1 MLMAVV
7 TVVDVTWIVMTLI
20 VMTVDGVIVIGMPRV
35 AIGGCVR
42 IRIDRRH
49 RNHLGQSCLVTSMI
63 GIPRPVVKPNAQP
76 GPSLARAACAILHI
90 SSIGPDA
97 RSSYTGIVLIKEVAM
112 DSFETAVKK
121 TDVSSATLRRLGG
134 FALGVLAIGVT
145 FAGQASAQGAPPS
158 HARPHAVNNQPGV
171 NAKHAKPAPAAG
183 AARFSPPAPMR
194 AQAPMRAHAP
204 MRDDGPGRNYTP
216 ERYQAPAGHRE
227 PARYHAPARYDR
239 APQAA
244 YRFRDADRGYLQ
256 RHYRSSLRTV
266 RIDRRPMFS
275 PGRIIPVAYRSHVAV
290 LPAHVHRHLP
300 PPPRG
305 YRVGYYEGYSV
316 VYDPVTFTILS
327 VLDLLSH

>member
-1 MLMAVV
+1 MLMAVVTVVVV

-194 AQAPMRAHAP
+194 AHAP